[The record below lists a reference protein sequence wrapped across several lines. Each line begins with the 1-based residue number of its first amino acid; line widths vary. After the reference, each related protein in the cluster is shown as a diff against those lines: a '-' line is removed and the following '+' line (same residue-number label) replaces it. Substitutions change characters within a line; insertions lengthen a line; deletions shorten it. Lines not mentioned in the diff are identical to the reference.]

1 MTGDVIRN
9 KLASIERCL
18 ARIREE
24 TASGLDALDDQT
36 RQDAVVLNL
45 IRACECTIDLAM
57 HVATRLRMDIPQE
70 TREVFSL
77 LHDAGLIDAQ
87 LRDRMQRM
95 VGFRNLA
102 VHEYQRIQRAI
113 LDSIIRDRLD
123 DFTAFTVAILSST

>member
-1 MTGDVIRN
+1 MLVT
-9 KLASIERCL
+9 
-18 ARIREE
+18 
-24 TASGLDALDDQT
+24 
-36 RQDAVVLNL
+36 
-45 IRACECTIDLAM
+45 
-57 HVATRLRMDIPQE
+57 TRLRMDIPQE

-123 DFTAFTVAILSST
+123 DFTAFTAAILSST